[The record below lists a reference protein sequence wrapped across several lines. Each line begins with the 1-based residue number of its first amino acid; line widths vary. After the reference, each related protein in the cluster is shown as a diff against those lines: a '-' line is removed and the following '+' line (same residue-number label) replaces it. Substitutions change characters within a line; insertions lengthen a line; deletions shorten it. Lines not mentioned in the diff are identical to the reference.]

1 LVVVNF
7 EPPAIPKLIS
17 PINDYELAQA
27 HAEALCSKK
36 GSGTIEEMAKAKE
49 ILTEACLYIE
59 PEILA
64 FFEYYGVSVDVKE
77 SKYPNLKAFYS
88 HMEKT
93 LNITPAF
100 LNSYSG
106 DRTSDS
112 VHPEQVG
119 SLIHEF
125 GHTFDQLLTRHP
137 DSPFLNIKRQ
147 TPEQKEYIPIF
158 KRMYRHSKIEET
170 SDGGLL
176 IGGFPYEKAQLD
188 KTRAGS
194 SLPFFPSVLDML
206 DDFFSE
212 YADEYAD
219 EGSEEKFAEFF
230 RARTGVPLYESKLPK
245 EIPADAKTNFPGD
258 DGCIEFARLHP
269 LQLLNDRKL
278 VRAFADRFAS
288 EPMEQMDKICAAV
301 IDHVLNTPELL
312 DRSQNPGNYKQ
323 RSRPLDVSIFGPER
337 AYRIGNTLDRWS
349 RTGESFL
356 HRRANRESQS
366 GASFS
371 VDSANPASES
381 TAPPTDLWTIPRE
394 SGKREESANPSAKGK
409 EPVGPRADPPL
420 QQAKGQPVP
429 RLGTSVDVSGLATRK
444 RSTSRSSSDIAPPSQ
459 HGR

>member
-1 LVVVNF
+1 MNRNAAKEATSKIWAARFLDFPFQKGKEKPGKEKNVQDREPEIVSDAGSSVPDEQRGNTGINKESLVIRCVSSKNRSAFYERYKYKDIYNDIDQEKSDLLPEGLVVVNF

-312 DRSQNPGNYKQ
+312 D
-323 RSRPLDVSIFGPER
+323 
-337 AYRIGNTLDRWS
+337 
-349 RTGESFL
+349 
-356 HRRANRESQS
+356 
-366 GASFS
+366 
-371 VDSANPASES
+371 
-381 TAPPTDLWTIPRE
+381 
-394 SGKREESANPSAKGK
+394 
-409 EPVGPRADPPL
+409 
-420 QQAKGQPVP
+420 
-429 RLGTSVDVSGLATRK
+429 
-444 RSTSRSSSDIAPPSQ
+444 
-459 HGR
+459 